1 MTAVTQNGSLAKT
14 ASWLQSYRQ
23 AGLWRLCLAR
33 GRVVECPTSEESEAE
48 VDDPDLKFDGTR
60 VFSDTHPEIERR
72 MIEGMRRLTPAQRIG
87 AMSSMGRFM
96 KGAAF
101 AQVRRHFPDA
111 SERDCWMRVMSR
123 SIPADLMLKAYGWDV
138 REKGY

>member
-1 MTAVTQNGSLAKT
+1 MQVPH
-14 ASWLQSYRQ
+14 LQ
-23 AGLWRLCLAR
+23 
-33 GRVVECPTSEESEAE
+33 
-48 VDDPDLKFDGTR
+48 FDGTV

-72 MIEGMRRLTPAQRIG
+72 MLERMRRLTPAQKVEAI
-87 AMSSMGRFM
+87 SNMGRFM

-101 AQVRRHFPDA
+101 AQARRQHPDA
-111 SERDCWMRVMSR
+111 SEHECWMRVISR